1 MNITRPMR
9 AVTMSSL
16 DDIKFPVYV
25 SYKLDGIRCI
35 KVAGRALSK
44 SMKPIVNAQL
54 RALIEVP
61 EIPDGF
67 DGELWA
73 EGMTF
78 QEIESIVMTEDAD
91 VKGLKWYVFDWA
103 MERRS
108 YLERTICLENKF
120 LYTLMPFG
128 LQWLSYVANWCVI
141 DKRVLEQHFNQSL
154 QSGNEG
160 LIIRNPHAPYK
171 CGQSTMTKQE
181 LVKWKPMVTGKAIV
195 LCAVEEM
202 KNNNPAFN
210 SELGLAKRSH
220 KKVNK
225 VPAGTLGS
233 LLVRDLDSGIV
244 FNIGTGFDDEQKAL
258 LWARRDTL
266 SGTIVEYESQ
276 KCGVKEAPRCPVFK
290 RFRNRND
297 ICASLTSG
305 K

>member
-103 MERRS
+103 SPFPFDSRYRALIEEMRS
-108 YLERTICLENKF
+108 GHCSSTQWIDYMKCLLIHDKN
-120 LYTLMPFG
+120 G
-128 LQWLSYVANWCVI
+128 LKESFNISLSV
-141 DKRVLEQHFNQSL
+141 
-154 QSGNEG
+154 GGEG

>member
-25 SYKLDGIRCI
+25 SFKLDGIRCI
-35 KVAGRALSK
+35 KVAGKALSK

-103 MERRS
+103 KEGDYTSRRADLMEAVLYGDCCTLHYIEQYICSIVHTRRG
-108 YLERTICLENKF
+108 IENYF
-120 LYTLMPFG
+120 
-128 LQWLSYVANWCVI
+128 SESIRC
-141 DKRVLEQHFNQSL
+141 
-154 QSGNEG
+154 GNEG

-225 VPAGTLGS
+225 VPAGTMGS

>member
-1 MNITRPMR
+1 MKITRPMR
-9 AVTMSSL
+9 AVTMSSI

-35 KVAGRALSK
+35 KAAGKALSK
-44 SMKPIVNAQL
+44 SMKPIVNRRL
-54 RALIEVP
+54 REMIEVP

-78 QEIESIVMTEDAD
+78 QEIESIVMTENADASR
-91 VKGLKWYVFDWA
+91 LRWYVFDWA
-103 MERRS
+103 KEGSFQSRQASLSNQILYGKCSDFRWIEHMES
-108 YLERTICLENKF
+108 IIAHSVIQ
-120 LYTLMPFG
+120 LYHEF
-128 LQWLSYVANWCVI
+128 
-141 DKRVLEQHFNQSL
+141 EESL
-154 QSGNEG
+154 QCGNEG

-181 LVKWKPMVTGKAIV
+181 MVKWKPIVTGKAIV

-244 FNIGTGFDDEQKAL
+244 FNIGTGFDDEQKRQ

-266 SGTIVEYESQ
+266 SGAIVEYESQ